1 VIIEE
6 IIARGKAIYERQLRL
21 RLATPENQGK
31 LLMIDVDSGDYELG
45 EDGNDVEL
53 FRSLR
58 TRHPKALVLSLKVGY
73 RTADAVGTSLQ
84 LERNSPRVLIQPCYL
99 LSLS

>member
-1 VIIEE
+1 MTMDE
-6 IIARGKAIYERQLRL
+6 IVARGKALYEQRL
-21 RLATPENQGK
+21 RPLLATPENMGK

-53 FRSLR
+53 YRRLRSR
-58 TRHPKALVLSLKVGY
+58 QPRAQVFSLKVGY

-84 LERNSPRVLIQPCYL
+84 REKEQAA
-99 LSLS
+99 

>member
-1 VIIEE
+1 MEE
-6 IIARGKAIYERQLRL
+6 IIARGKAIYERHLRS
-21 RLATPENQGK
+21 RITTPENVGK

-58 TRHPKALVLSLKVGY
+58 QSRPNAQVFSLKVGY
-73 RTADAVGTSLQ
+73 RTADAVGTSLP
-84 LERNSPRVLIQPCYL
+84 LEKDQAA
-99 LSLS
+99 

>member
-1 VIIEE
+1 MAMEE
-6 IIARGKAIYERQLRL
+6 IIARGKAIYERHLRS
-21 RLATPENQGK
+21 RLAIPENIGK

-58 TRHPKALVLSLKVGY
+58 LRHPNARVFSLKVGF

-84 LERNSPRVLIQPCYL
+84 LEREQAA
-99 LSLS
+99 